1 MASVAGNAAV
11 EWHVRP
17 PNPKKPIVFFDITI
31 GNIPDGR
38 IKMELFADIA
48 PKTAENFRQFC
59 TGEYRKSGLPVG
71 YKGCQFH
78 RVIKDFMIQDGDL
91 LKGDGSGC
99 VSIYGL
105 KFDDENFTA
114 KHAGPGL
121 LSMANSG
128 VNTNGCQFFIPC
140 AKCEWLDN
148 KHVVFGRVL
157 GDGLLV
163 VRKIENVATGPNN
176 GLNCLVSLPSVA
188 KCEHP
193 KQNSFGYKQF
203 KKIYFQLVSFMFL
216 IQMLEAGWSFCLCTS
231 SIKDGGHCT
240 PNRKRILCCHQS

>member
-1 MASVAGNAAV
+1 MAGSIGSAGNTSTGV

-17 PNPKKPIVFFDITI
+17 PNPKNPIVFFDVTI
-31 GNIPDGR
+31 GNIPAGR

-48 PKTAENFRQFC
+48 PKTAENFR
-59 TGEYRKSGLPVG
+59 KAGLPVG

-78 RVIKDFMIQDGDL
+78 RVIKDFMIQAGDFV
-91 LKGDGSGC
+91 KGDGSGC

-114 KHAGPGL
+114 KHTGPGL
-121 LSMANSG
+121 LSM
-128 VNTNGCQFFIPC
+128 FFITC
-140 AKCEWLDN
+140 AKCDWLDN

-176 GLNCLVSLPSVA
+176 RPKLACVIAECEKKYLNPSIRTKAQIRNDAV
-188 KCEHP
+188 
-193 KQNSFGYKQF
+193 Y
-203 KKIYFQLVSFMFL
+203 
-216 IQMLEAGWSFCLCTS
+216 
-231 SIKDGGHCT
+231 
-240 PNRKRILCCHQS
+240 